1 MKAKVIDSLCI
12 GCGACTIIAP
22 EEFDFND
29 EGVSTAL
36 NETVKEENR
45 DKVMEAKESCPT
57 QAIEVL
63 DNENKDNEE
72 N

>member
-12 GCGACTIIAP
+12 GCGACTMIAP

-29 EGVSTAL
+29 EGISCAL
-36 NETVKEENR
+36 NECVKEENIASV
-45 DKVMEAKESCPT
+45 KEAKDSCPT
-57 QAIEVL
+57 NAIEI
-63 DNENKDNEE
+63 NEE